1 MFQSTIEALTMDEL
15 REAIAMEG
23 LESYLTAD
31 DLRELEHLR
40 LKFIY
45 ERGGLREMK
54 AFAKKI
60 RARGLKE

>member
-1 MFQSTIEALTMDEL
+1 MDEL

-40 LKFIY
+40 LKFICERGGQREMEEFIEEY
-45 ERGGLREMK
+45 ERGDAE
-54 AFAKKI
+54 
-60 RARGLKE
+60 